1 MMTYTSSLKKN
12 ILYVYVCVCISL
24 SSYLPVPALSCST
37 RDLPS
42 LLQHVGSLVVAFE
55 LLIVAGGI

>member
-1 MMTYTSSLKKN
+1 MC
-12 ILYVYVCVCISL
+12 VCVCISL
-24 SSYLPVPALSCST
+24 SSYLPVPALSCSM

-55 LLIVAGGI
+55 LLAVAEGDLVP